1 MRAYLEADSAGFPHY
16 LGSGPGTVSL
26 NPHSQT
32 TVLNPMRPMA
42 KLRSK
47 PNPKPQTVVSYL
59 LSWTFMRAVA
69 QDLRIQILDL
79 FGALRH
85 GMQVL
90 SFGDF
95 DSVFEASDLVL
106 WRWDLRSRV

>member
-1 MRAYLEADSAGFPHY
+1 
-16 LGSGPGTVSL
+16 
-26 NPHSQT
+26 
-32 TVLNPMRPMA
+32 
-42 KLRSK
+42 
-47 PNPKPQTVVSYL
+47 
-59 LSWTFMRAVA
+59 MRAVA
-69 QDLRIQILDL
+69 QDLRIQMLDL

-85 GMQVL
+85 GMQVF